1 MISGDIMILSV
12 NNITKSFG
20 EKQVLGG
27 ISFSA
32 ESGKAVGILGR
43 NGAGKTTLIRIIM
56 DVFGA
61 DSGEVYLDGNPINK
75 QKIRIG
81 YLPEE
86 RGLYPKH
93 KIMEQLV
100 YFASLQG
107 IDKKTAINNA
117 NALFKRLNIEEYKNR
132 RLDTLSKGNQQ
143 KVQLIATLITNPDLI
158 ILDEPFS
165 GLDPVNASL
174 LKDLVKDLIK
184 DGKLVLFSSHQMN
197 YIEEFC
203 NEILILNGGKIVLGG
218 AIKDIKRSYARN
230 IIEITT
236 ESPIT
241 VADFLKSSQ
250 LDFIKRIAVNEDNI
264 TVTLT
269 DENFKDK
276 LMKNLSQLG
285 NSIDGF
291 AVKEPSLNEIFVSYT
306 EGQIWNSFLQY
317 LSLNL

>member
-1 MISGDIMILSV
+1 MKYGKIVSGDIMILSV

-20 EKQVLGG
+20 EKQVLKG

-32 ESGKAVGILGR
+32 ESGKAIGILGR

-61 DSGEVYLDGNPINK
+61 DSGEVTIDGMPIDK

-93 KIMEQLV
+93 KIMEQLL

-107 IDKKTAINNA
+107 IDKKTATSNA
-117 NALFKRLNIEEYKNR
+117 DLLFKRLQIEEYKNR

-143 KVQLIATLITNPDLI
+143 KVQLIATLITDPDLI

-174 LKDLVKDLIK
+174 LKDLVKDLIGN
-184 DGKLVLFSSHQMN
+184 GKLVLFSSHQMN

-236 ESPIT
+236 ENAVT

-250 LDFIKRIAVNEDNI
+250 SDFIKRIDINEDKVI
-264 TVTLT
+264 VTLK

-276 LMKNLSQLG
+276 LMETLSQFG

-291 AVKEPSLNEIFVSYT
+291 AVKEPTLNEIFVSYT
-306 EGQIWNSFLQY
+306 EGQI
-317 LSLNL
+317 

>member
-1 MISGDIMILSV
+1 MILTV
-12 NNITKSFG
+12 NNVTKSFG
-20 EKQVLGG
+20 EKQVLNGV
-27 ISFSA
+27 SFYA

-61 DSGEVYLDGNPINK
+61 DSGSVFLDGKPIREQNIK
-75 QKIRIG
+75 IG

-86 RGLYPKH
+86 RGLYPKN

-107 IDKKTAINNA
+107 IDKKTAINTA
-117 NALFKRLNIEEYKNR
+117 DALFKRLEIEEYKNH

-143 KVQLIATLITNPDLI
+143 KVQLIATLITNPDII

-174 LKDLVKDLIK
+174 LKDIVKDLIAN
-184 DGKLVLFSSHQMN
+184 GKLVLFSSHQMN

-203 NEILILNGGKIVLGG
+203 NEILILNGGKIVLNG

-230 IIEITT
+230 IIEIATDT
-236 ESPIT
+236 PEVIAEYLESSN
-241 VADFLKSSQ
+241 F
-250 LDFIKRIAVNEDNI
+250 DFIKRVTTDIDKVTI
-264 TVTLT
+264 TLI

-276 LMKNLSQLG
+276 LMESLSQFG
-285 NSIDGF
+285 NSINGF
-291 AVKEPSLNEIFVSYT
+291 TVKEPTLNEIFVSYT
-306 EGQIWNSFLQY
+306 EGQI
-317 LSLNL
+317 

>member
-20 EKQVLGG
+20 EKQVLDG

-61 DSGEVYLDGNPINK
+61 DSGEVTLDGKPISK

-107 IDKKTAINNA
+107 IDKKTAISNA
-117 NALFKRLNIEEYKNR
+117 DALFNRLNIEEYKKATCFEAIIGYWHLTDKK
-132 RLDTLSKGNQQ
+132 RLNY
-143 KVQLIATLITNPDLI
+143 
-158 ILDEPFS
+158 F
-165 GLDPVNASL
+165 L
-174 LKDLVKDLIK
+174 LKT
-184 DGKLVLFSSHQMN
+184 M
-197 YIEEFC
+197 EE
-203 NEILILNGGKIVLGG
+203 
-218 AIKDIKRSYARN
+218 
-230 IIEITT
+230 
-236 ESPIT
+236 
-241 VADFLKSSQ
+241 
-250 LDFIKRIAVNEDNI
+250 
-264 TVTLT
+264 
-269 DENFKDK
+269 
-276 LMKNLSQLG
+276 
-285 NSIDGF
+285 
-291 AVKEPSLNEIFVSYT
+291 
-306 EGQIWNSFLQY
+306 
-317 LSLNL
+317 

>member
-1 MISGDIMILSV
+1 MILSV
-12 NNITKSFG
+12 NNVTKSFG

-61 DSGEVYLDGNPINK
+61 DSGKVTLDGSPINK
-75 QKIRIG
+75 RKIRIG

-86 RGLYPKH
+86 RGLYPKR

-107 IDKKTAINNA
+107 IDKKTAISNA
-117 NALFKRLNIEEYKNR
+117 DALFKRLNIEEYKNR

-174 LKDLVKDLIK
+174 LKDLVKDLIS

-236 ESPIT
+236 ENTEEI
-241 VADFLKSSQ
+241 AGFIEKSN
-250 LDFIKRIAVNEDNI
+250 LDFIKRVTTNENNI

-269 DENFKDK
+269 DENCKDK
-276 LMKNLSQLG
+276 LMETLSPLG

-291 AVKEPSLNEIFVSYT
+291 SVKEPTLNEIFVSYT
-306 EGQIWNSFLQY
+306 EGQI
-317 LSLNL
+317 

>member
-20 EKQVLGG
+20 EKQVLNG

-117 NALFKRLNIEEYKNR
+117 NALFNRLNIEEYKNR

-236 ESPIT
+236 ENSTAI
-241 VADFLKSSQ
+241 ADFLNTSQ
-250 LDFIKRIAVNEDNI
+250 HNFIKRVIVNEDKV

-276 LMKNLSQLG
+276 LMENLSQLG

-306 EGQIWNSFLQY
+306 EGQI
-317 LSLNL
+317 

>member
-1 MISGDIMILSV
+1 MILSV
-12 NNITKSFG
+12 NNVTKSFG

-61 DSGEVYLDGNPINK
+61 DSGNVALDGSPINK
-75 QKIRIG
+75 RKIRIG

-86 RGLYPKH
+86 RGLYPKR

-107 IDKKTAINNA
+107 IDKKTAISNA
-117 NALFKRLNIEEYKNR
+117 DALFKRLNIEEYKNR

-165 GLDPVNASL
+165 GLDPVNASI
-174 LKDLVKDLIK
+174 LKDLVKDLIS

-236 ESPIT
+236 ENTEEI
-241 VADFLKSSQ
+241 AEFIEKSN
-250 LDFIKRIAVNEDNI
+250 LDFIKRVTTNENNV

-269 DENFKDK
+269 DENCKDK
-276 LMKNLSQLG
+276 LMETLSPLG

-291 AVKEPSLNEIFVSYT
+291 SVKEPTLNEIFVSYT
-306 EGQIWNSFLQY
+306 EGQI
-317 LSLNL
+317 

>member
-1 MISGDIMILSV
+1 MKYGKMTLGDIMILSV

-20 EKQVLGG
+20 EKQVLKG

-61 DSGEVYLDGNPINK
+61 DSGEVALDGMPINK

-93 KIMEQLV
+93 KIMEQLI

-117 NALFKRLNIEEYKNR
+117 NALFKRLHIEEYKNR

-143 KVQLIATLITNPDLI
+143 KVQLIATLITDPDLI

-174 LKDLVKDLIK
+174 LKDLVKDLIEN
-184 DGKLVLFSSHQMN
+184 GKLVLFSSHQMN

-236 ESPIT
+236 ENIT
-241 VADFLKSSQ
+241 AIADFLKSSQ
-250 LDFIKRIAVNEDNI
+250 FDFIKRVAVIEDKVI
-264 TVTLT
+264 VTLV
-269 DENFKDK
+269 DENLKNK
-276 LMKNLSQLG
+276 LMETLSQFG

-291 AVKEPSLNEIFVSYT
+291 AVKEPTLNEIFVSYT
-306 EGQIWNSFLQY
+306 EGQI
-317 LSLNL
+317 

>member
-1 MISGDIMILSV
+1 MILGDKSMILTI
-12 NNITKSFG
+12 NNVTKSFG
-20 EKQVLGG
+20 EKQVLCG

-61 DSGEVYLDGNPINK
+61 DSGEVFLDGKPINK

-107 IDKKTAINNA
+107 IDKKTAISNA
-117 NALFKRLNIEEYKNR
+117 NALFKRLHIEEYKNR

-174 LKDLVKDLIK
+174 LKDLVKDLIA

-203 NEILILNGGKIVLGG
+203 NEILILNGGKIVLEG

-236 ESPIT
+236 ENAVT
-241 VADFLKSSQ
+241 VADFLETSQ
-250 LDFIKRIAVNEDNI
+250 PDFIKRISVNEDKVI
-264 TVTLT
+264 VTLV

-276 LMKNLSQLG
+276 LMETLSQFG

-306 EGQIWNSFLQY
+306 EGQI
-317 LSLNL
+317 

>member
-61 DSGEVYLDGNPINK
+61 DSGEVTLDGNPINK

-117 NALFKRLNIEEYKNR
+117 NSFHNTNYRIGMIGYHLHKVWKNIKQSYLFVDSHMRH
-132 RLDTLSKGNQQ
+132 
-143 KVQLIATLITNPDLI
+143 
-158 ILDEPFS
+158 IL
-165 GLDPVNASL
+165 
-174 LKDLVKDLIK
+174 
-184 DGKLVLFSSHQMN
+184 
-197 YIEEFC
+197 
-203 NEILILNGGKIVLGG
+203 
-218 AIKDIKRSYARN
+218 
-230 IIEITT
+230 
-236 ESPIT
+236 
-241 VADFLKSSQ
+241 
-250 LDFIKRIAVNEDNI
+250 
-264 TVTLT
+264 
-269 DENFKDK
+269 
-276 LMKNLSQLG
+276 
-285 NSIDGF
+285 
-291 AVKEPSLNEIFVSYT
+291 
-306 EGQIWNSFLQY
+306 
-317 LSLNL
+317 

>member
-1 MISGDIMILSV
+1 MKYGKMISGDIMILSV

-61 DSGEVYLDGNPINK
+61 DSGEVTLDGKPISK

-93 KIMEQLV
+93 KIMEQLI

-107 IDKKTAINNA
+107 IDKKSAIDNA
-117 NALFKRLNIEEYKNR
+117 NALFKRLHIEEYKNR

-143 KVQLIATLITNPDLI
+143 KVQLIATLITNPDII

-174 LKDLVKDLIK
+174 LKDLVKDLINE
-184 DGKLVLFSSHQMN
+184 GKLVLFSSHQMN

-218 AIKDIKRSYARN
+218 SIKDIKRSYARN

-236 ESPIT
+236 ESSTT

-250 LDFIKRIAVNEDNI
+250 LDFIKRVAVNEDNI

-276 LMKNLSQLG
+276 LMETLSQLG

-291 AVKEPSLNEIFVSYT
+291 AVKEPTLNEIFVSYT
-306 EGQIWNSFLQY
+306 EGQI
-317 LSLNL
+317 

>member
-1 MISGDIMILSV
+1 MKYGKMTLGDIMILSV

-20 EKQVLGG
+20 EKQVLKG

-61 DSGEVYLDGNPINK
+61 DSGEVALDGMPINK

-93 KIMEQLV
+93 KIMEQLI

-117 NALFKRLNIEEYKNR
+117 NALFKRLHIEEYKNR

-143 KVQLIATLITNPDLI
+143 KVQLIATLITDPDLI
-158 ILDEPFS
+158 IFDEPFS

-174 LKDLVKDLIK
+174 LKDLVKDLIEN
-184 DGKLVLFSSHQMN
+184 GKLVLFSSHQMN

-236 ESPIT
+236 ENIT
-241 VADFLKSSQ
+241 AIADFLKSSQ
-250 LDFIKRIAVNEDNI
+250 FDFIKRVAVIEDKVI
-264 TVTLT
+264 VTLV
-269 DENFKDK
+269 DENFKNK
-276 LMKNLSQLG
+276 LMETLSQFG

-291 AVKEPSLNEIFVSYT
+291 AVKEPTLNEIFVSYT
-306 EGQIWNSFLQY
+306 EGQI
-317 LSLNL
+317 

>member
-20 EKQVLGG
+20 EKQVLNG

-61 DSGEVYLDGNPINK
+61 DSGEVTIDGKPISK

-117 NALFKRLNIEEYKNR
+117 NALFNRLNIEEYKNR

-236 ESPIT
+236 ENSTAI
-241 VADFLKSSQ
+241 ADFLNTSQ
-250 LDFIKRIAVNEDNI
+250 HNFIKRVIVNEDKVI
-264 TVTLT
+264 VTLT

-276 LMKNLSQLG
+276 LMENLSQLG

-306 EGQIWNSFLQY
+306 EGQI
-317 LSLNL
+317 